1 MKREKSQVN
10 DPSAFLEEWRV
21 VLETPPGDGLLTM
34 SRSGSGTID
43 PRFLITAQDIK
54 SAMPLRNTASGPDGF
69 SAKRLHS
76 CPMILLRVL
85 CNLLLMQKRLP
96 QLLCNARTVFIPKVP
111 GASTAAL
118 HRPITVSHVL
128 TRLLHKV
135 FVRRLMASVKLNFRQ
150 RAFLPV
156 DNCAENL
163 LLLQTVI
170 DEARHKLR
178 PLAMASVDVAKAF
191 DRVAHP

>member
-1 MKREKSQVN
+1 MVNTVGCALESYLVEVFTEVRRAPSKPGAPHPESRGKEKRREYAMCLDLFKHNRSHCIRSILDETGKSQVN

-111 GASTAAL
+111 GA
-118 HRPITVSHVL
+118 
-128 TRLLHKV
+128 
-135 FVRRLMASVKLNFRQ
+135 
-150 RAFLPV
+150 
-156 DNCAENL
+156 
-163 LLLQTVI
+163 
-170 DEARHKLR
+170 
-178 PLAMASVDVAKAF
+178 
-191 DRVAHP
+191 